1 MNTKDIKKD
10 DMVEVQASTLM
21 SLVLSQIRGKVL
33 FPEKIKAAKKELR
46 LINKKLKLHS
56 V

>member
-10 DMVEVQASTLM
+10 DMVEVPASTLM

-33 FPEKIKAAKKELR
+33 FPEKNKSCKEGTK
-46 LINKKLKLHS
+46 INQ
-56 V
+56 